1 MVYGRYT
8 MIASARSAALLVLCC
23 FPWNSL
29 LAQADS
35 PVQPSQ
41 TAPAQSR
48 PAVPADIPTF
58 RTTVRRVVVDVV
70 VRDSNN
76 RPVHGLTAKDF
87 VIAEDGQL
95 QNILSFDVFDLD
107 KPSISMP
114 PNSPHPPPNHFVN
127 IPPIPEHGPL
137 YVILYDLV
145 NIDQEDQ
152 LDARRQVMKFI
163 KNMPEGTRFAIFV
176 RSDGLYLVQGFTA
189 DKALLYAT
197 LDPQNPKPH
206 VPRVFM
212 MGKNLGYNDPASMIN
227 VLTQVNEF
235 LEGVPGHKN
244 LIWLAGTFPL
254 ALVPRREDPREYED
268 QIIAEITV
276 LTRAQV
282 AVYPINVS
290 GVPVNPPGQLTGSRV
305 NGGNNNQ
312 NVQPGGPIQGSGGG
326 GINSLSPGVGQSL
339 DTTGLVA
346 SIQAQG
352 SGDSALTDYD
362 VQKAL
367 ADATGGHAF
376 YNTNDVTA
384 ALGEATDIGGNYYS
398 LSYSPTNRKDDD
410 GRRGVAVRTVQ
421 PGYKLSY
428 RRFYFTT
435 AYAPRTPSSTPQ
447 PSQASATAPASAEND
462 TLQPNMKHGAPMIHD
477 LLFSAHIHAD
487 GVPAKA
493 TPEQM
498 AQLAAQPAYVSAHP
512 KDKALAPV
520 DVQKY
525 VIDYRVTDLAL
536 KAQAGQ
542 SGKTPSFEFAA
553 AAFDSESRMLNGI
566 VNEATGDASAG
577 SEASKSGV
585 VRVRQQL
592 DVPAHAAWI
601 RIGVRDKLS
610 NRIGTLEVQLP
621 LAPEAPSPSVTSA
634 R

>member
-1 MVYGRYT
+1 MNSSVRG
-8 MIASARSAALLVLCC
+8 LVLLASFCC
-23 FPWNSL
+23 FAFAFS
-29 LAQADS
+29 LAQTNSA
-35 PVQPSQ
+35 QPPQS
-41 TAPAQSR
+41 APAQR
-48 PAVPADIPTF
+48 AAAVPADIPTF

-70 VRDSNN
+70 VRDSAN

-87 VIAEDGQL
+87 VVAEDGQL
-95 QNILSFDVFDLD
+95 QNILSFDVFSLD
-107 KPSISMP
+107 TPSISLP
-114 PNSPHPPPNHFVN
+114 PNTPHSPPNHFVN
-127 IPPIPEHGPL
+127 IPPTPEHGPL

-145 NIDQEDQ
+145 NIDQGDQ

-163 KNMPEGTRFAIFV
+163 KNMPEGTRFAIFI

-189 DKALLYAT
+189 DKALLYAA

-206 VPRVFM
+206 VPMVFM
-212 MGKNLGYNDPASMIN
+212 MGKNLGYGDPASMIN

-268 QIIAEITV
+268 QIIGEINV

-282 AVYPINVS
+282 AVYPINVG
-290 GVPVNPPGQLTGSRV
+290 GVPVNPPGQLTGSRM
-305 NGGNNNQ
+305 NGGNSNQ
-312 NVQPGGPIQGSGGG
+312 NVEAGGPIQGSGGPG
-326 GINSLSPGVGQSL
+326 LNSLQYPLAS
-339 DTTGLVA
+339 GLVA

-384 ALGEATDIGGNYYS
+384 ALGEATEIGGNYYS

-435 AYAPRTPSSTPQ
+435 AYAPRTPSAAPQ

-487 GVPAKA
+487 GIPAKA

-498 AQLAAQPAYVSAHP
+498 AQLAEQPAYVSAHQ

-542 SGKTPSFEFAA
+542 NGKTPSFEFAA

-566 VNEATGDASAG
+566 VNEATGDTSTT

-585 VRVRQQL
+585 FRVRQQL
-592 DVPAHAAWI
+592 VAPEHAAWI
-601 RIGVRDKLS
+601 RIGVRDELT

-621 LAPEAPSPSVTSA
+621 LAPEPPSPAVTSA